1 MTLRKRL
8 LLLPLLFALTSCS
21 TKELKTELKTE
32 IKNELKAELNNQI
45 TEYLERE
52 KEFQVEIIPDSLL
65 GIKNWDSKKTEYDY
79 SSDTCSFGGGFKF
92 EIKVPYDFTGLI
104 QDDKATYSY
113 KGVERQENFSAYF
126 KNGNQVIGTSIY
138 EYSNSDDN
146 DYLLICSI
154 DNSDDIKLKL
164 FSENVMLIP
173 GVSPKVIIKNKE

>member
-92 EIKVPYDFTGLI
+92 EIKVPSDFTGLI

-113 KGVERQENFSAYF
+113 KGVERQEDFSAYF